1 MAVNW
6 VLETKVVVRFAP
18 PKETVAPLT
27 KLEPVMVR
35 VKFPTFRDA
44 GEILETWGIGFQSVT
59 ALVLFTEFLEDSSAS
74 IVTKFGEGRVAGA
87 VKFPL
92 ASIRPLAALPPA
104 TPLTSQVSGLVVM
117 EGVNCWV
124 EPART
129 FAVLGEIVS
138 VSPTGGTGA
147 VPPGE
152 SAQLEVINIKATTA
166 IAKIDERRTEPPRR
180 SGQDSVVQSN
190 PLNRKVLLPAI
201 VIKIQSNETA
211 GEGKSLTRQAA
222 VGKLV

>member
-1 MAVNW
+1 
-6 VLETKVVVRFAP
+6 
-18 PKETVAPLT
+18 
-27 KLEPVMVR
+27 
-35 VKFPTFRDA
+35 
-44 GEILETWGIGFQSVT
+44 VT

-74 IVTKFGEGRVAGA
+74 IVTKFGDGRVAGA

-147 VPPGE
+147 VVPPGE

-166 IAKIDERRTEPPRR
+166 IAKIDERRTEPLGR

>member
-1 MAVNW
+1 
-6 VLETKVVVRFAP
+6 
-18 PKETVAPLT
+18 
-27 KLEPVMVR
+27 MVR
-35 VKFPTFRDA
+35 VKFPTFREA

-74 IVTKFGEGRVAGA
+74 IVTKFGDGRVAGA

-147 VPPGE
+147 VVPPGE

-166 IAKIDERRTEPPRR
+166 IAKIDERRTEPLGR

>member
-1 MAVNW
+1 

-27 KLEPVMVR
+27 KLEPVMVS

-166 IAKIDERRTEPPRR
+166 IAKIDERRTEPPRQIG
-180 SGQDSVVQSN
+180 SGFGCSVQPVKSGSVATRDRYKN
-190 PLNRKVLLPAI
+190 PI
-201 VIKIQSNETA
+201 
-211 GEGKSLTRQAA
+211 
-222 VGKLV
+222 

>member
-1 MAVNW
+1 
-6 VLETKVVVRFAP
+6 
-18 PKETVAPLT
+18 
-27 KLEPVMVR
+27 MVS

-138 VSPTGGTGA
+138 VFRRPAGPARFLPARARSWKSSTSKRRRRLQRSMSDARSPLG
-147 VPPGE
+147 
-152 SAQLEVINIKATTA
+152 
-166 IAKIDERRTEPPRR
+166 R

-190 PLNRKVLLPAI
+190 PLNREVLLPAI